1 MFETEI
7 SYHEYLFSGSAL
19 HVGKIHRFLIIA
31 NANIES
37 KIWKHGTE
45 RELTDFGKEV
55 NYDKIHWWVFTKES
69 DVGTLLDKT
78 NSVCDAVINIRKSS
92 LLNKKIDYESYESI
106 ILAIKNF
113 TENNASEINELYD
126 YVSWLYDKN
135 ILAPSILFTRKV
147 WRSPR
152 LKFEKQLINSDSLDE
167 DCIEFALG
175 LRDEPHDY
183 TLLNIYYEI
192 DLEAY
197 ERDPEYHDQHPT
209 PSNHR
214 EIFPRTSFQVIKN
227 IREYFKLIY
236 NSLESIIEKIEEY
249 NETPV
254 ITTPQSIVVSAR
266 SKNIIRVATAQINFE
281 LSNGFPPKIENQQ
294 STKKKI
300 KKAIEESILKNA
312 DIICL
317 PELSI
322 CESWVSEIQELCKD
336 RIVIAGVNYDDQNHN
351 VCKLISAF
359 NEPVLDHF
367 KITPSDLEEGDEVQ
381 SGMIPGKKLFIY
393 QTKFGNLSILIC
405 RDFLDLRHHLD
416 KNVDLLFVPSFNSAT
431 ARFHEEAHSHVQNY
445 NSYVVISNASKY
457 GGSSIFGIVK
467 NTYFQILRYRDCKEK
482 NDDSYKLCE
491 LKKGEE
497 GIIIADFNLDYKA
510 VQVPALSH
518 PSSVEKT
525 VQNIEKILF

>member
-1 MFETEI
+1 L
-7 SYHEYLFSGSAL
+7 SYH
-19 HVGKIHRFLIIA
+19 I
-31 NANIES
+31 
-37 KIWKHGTE
+37 
-45 RELTDFGKEV
+45 
-55 NYDKIHWWVFTKES
+55 TKATICS
-69 DVGTLLDKT
+69 T
-78 NSVCDAVINIRKSS
+78 SP
-92 LLNKKIDYESYESI
+92 DY
-106 ILAIKNF
+106 
-113 TENNASEINELYD
+113 
-126 YVSWLYDKN
+126 
-135 ILAPSILFTRKV
+135 
-147 WRSPR
+147 
-152 LKFEKQLINSDSLDE
+152 
-167 DCIEFALG
+167 
-175 LRDEPHDY
+175 
-183 TLLNIYYEI
+183 
-192 DLEAY
+192 EAY
-197 ERDPEYHDQHPT
+197 ERDPEYLEQHPT

-214 EIFPRTSFQVIKN
+214 DIVPRTSIQVIKY

-249 NETPV
+249 NKTPV

-266 SKNIIRVATAQINFE
+266 SKNIVRVTTAQINFE

-317 PELSI
+317 PELSV
-322 CESWVSEIQELCKD
+322 CESWVSEVQELCKD

-351 VCKLISAF
+351 VCKLISDF
-359 NEPVLDHF
+359 NEPVIDYF

-381 SGMIPGKKLFIY
+381 SRMIPGKKLFIY

-445 NSYVVISNASKY
+445 NSYVVISNATKY
-457 GGSSIFGIVK
+457 GGSSIFGTVK
-467 NTYFQILRYRDCKEK
+467 NNHRFFQLLKDRDCKEK

-510 VQVPALSH
+510 VQVPA
-518 PSSVEKT
+518 PSNPFSVNKS